1 MIKSRIDIMG
11 RISSFASIFSG
22 VALMALMIVG
32 TADVLL
38 GKFFNIPLP
47 GALEAAE
54 SFLTISFF
62 MALGYA
68 QYQRVNIAV
77 ELFKLRVTG
86 KKKEFLDLISYS
98 ILLLLFSVLAWQG
111 WIFALYSYGIRE
123 YKAGPIN
130 FPLYPAKLFAAFGL
144 SIIVLQCLSDL
155 IRCINKMVRK
165 G

>member
-1 MIKSRIDIMG
+1 MNRTDIVG
-11 RISSFASIFSG
+11 RISGFASILSG
-22 VALMALMIVG
+22 VALMAMMVIG

-38 GKFFNIPLP
+38 GKIFDIPLP

-54 SFLTISFF
+54 SFLVISFF

-68 QYQRVNIAV
+68 QYQRGNIAV
-77 ELFKLRVTG
+77 ELFKSRVTG
-86 KKKEFLDLISYS
+86 TKKEFLDLISYS

-144 SIIVLQCLSDL
+144 SIMVLQCLSDF
-155 IRCINKMVRK
+155 IRGINRIVRK